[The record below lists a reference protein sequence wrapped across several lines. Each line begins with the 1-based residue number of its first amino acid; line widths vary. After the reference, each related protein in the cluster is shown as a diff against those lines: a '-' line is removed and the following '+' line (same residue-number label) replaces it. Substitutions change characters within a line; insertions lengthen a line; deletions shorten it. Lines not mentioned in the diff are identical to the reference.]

1 MLNNK
6 LLVILLSAIIP
17 LNFSTKLYSM
27 AGLVRNVVNNR
38 VQANKNSDRNSLFT
52 LIDSPASR
60 QDFVVHRHSILG
72 VMNKANN
79 NSSQEII
86 SVDDSQNNSK
96 KYLLG
101 AFALGVSAFGL
112 KKLYSYYKSR
122 TRFHNIIVED
132 MKEDI
137 KLTNFKN
144 YLSNLTSSLTH
155 DQWAQYQDVH
165 NVINQALEGNF
176 TLIQDPLFFSILNNE
191 QQGLVT
197 EAIKSY
203 NINII

>member
-17 LNFSTKLYSM
+17 LNFSAKLYSM
-27 AGLVRNVVNNR
+27 SNTVRSVVNK
-38 VQANKNSDRNSLFT
+38 QAQAKNQRDIISLT
-52 LIDSPASR
+52 KRI
-60 QDFVVHRHSILG
+60 ILLKILFG
-72 VMNKANN
+72 RRTNN
-79 NSSQEII
+79 NSSKEIF
-86 SVDDSQNNSK
+86 SVVKTQDNNKK

-101 AFALGVSAFGL
+101 AFTLGVSAFGL

-132 MKEDI
+132 RKEDV

>member
-17 LNFSTKLYSM
+17 LNFSNKLYSM
-27 AGLVRNVVNNR
+27 TGVLRDAVNKQAQAENHKKIISLTKRLHFMNNSFIRGILV
-38 VQANKNSDRNSLFT
+38 
-52 LIDSPASR
+52 
-60 QDFVVHRHSILG
+60 LG
-72 VMNKANN
+72 AMNKANN
-79 NSSQEII
+79 NSSPEII
-86 SVDDSQNNSK
+86 SVDNSQNNSK

-101 AFALGVSAFGL
+101 AFTLGVSAFGL
-112 KKLYSYYKSR
+112 KKLYSYYKSI
-122 TRFHNIIVED
+122 TRFSNIIA
-132 MKEDI
+132 EDI
-137 KLTNFKN
+137 EEDVNLTNFKN
-144 YLSNLTSSLTH
+144 HLSNLTSSLTH

>member
-27 AGLVRNVVNNR
+27 NGFTKQKKILNPFAQSLPQLRMNAAIGAATSKYNSGINPSNITNNNR
-38 VQANKNSDRNSLFT
+38 A
-52 LIDSPASR
+52 
-60 QDFVVHRHSILG
+60 
-72 VMNKANN
+72 
-79 NSSQEII
+79 
-86 SVDDSQNNSK
+86 

-101 AFALGVSAFGL
+101 VFTLGVSAFGL
-112 KKLYSYYKSR
+112 KKLYSYYKDRINASKL
-122 TRFHNIIVED
+122 IAED
-132 MKEDI
+132 VKDI
-137 KLTNFKN
+137 KLDNFKN

-155 DQWAQYQDVH
+155 DQWAQYQDIH

-191 QQGLVT
+191 QQVLVT

>member
-17 LNFSTKLYSM
+17 LNFSNKLYSM

-38 VQANKNSDRNSLFT
+38 VQANKNSDRKSLFT
-52 LIDSPASR
+52 LIDSPTSR
-60 QDFVVHRHSILG
+60 HDFVVHRSSVLG

-79 NSSQEII
+79 NLSPEVI
-86 SVDDSQNNSK
+86 SVDNSQHNSN

-101 AFALGVSAFGL
+101 AFTLGVSAFGL
-112 KKLYSYYKSR
+112 KKLYNYYKSR
-122 TRFHNIIVED
+122 TRFSNVIAED
-132 MKEDI
+132 MEDS
-137 KLTNFKN
+137 KLDNFKN
-144 YLSNLTSSLTH
+144 HLSNLTSSLTH
-155 DQWAQYQDVH
+155 DQWAQYRDIH
-165 NVINQALEGNF
+165 NVVNQALEGNF

-203 NINII
+203 NI